1 MGPAEGVR
9 VLSLAVNLPG
19 PVAVAQLRRLGA
31 AVVKIE
37 PPAGDPLARAR
48 PQWYELLHRGQTVL
62 SLDLKANDGRKQ
74 LGHWLGQSDLL
85 VTATR
90 TAALRR
96 LGLDWASLHARDP
109 RLCQV
114 AIVGYPPPNQDVPG
128 HDLTYQA
135 RAGLVEPPRLPR
147 T

>member
-62 SLDLKANDGRKQ
+62 RLDLKANDGRKP
-74 LGHWLGQSDLL
+74 LDHWLGCHQWLALGVGVDPGADL
-85 VTATR
+85 
-90 TAALRR
+90 
-96 LGLDWASLHARDP
+96 SKRD
-109 RLCQV
+109 R
-114 AIVGYPPPNQDVPG
+114 
-128 HDLTYQA
+128 
-135 RAGLVEPPRLPR
+135 
-147 T
+147 